1 MRSVT
6 FTLGQPDLQAAI
18 LQSIWT
24 RRLSLHPLAKFM
36 IGPLL
41 LAFLVFYMLGAGG
54 QEQALPRALLAFVAF
69 AATTLVSEAL
79 AAAVQSRMAARNPFY
94 THEQTFEWDD
104 AGFSIRSSR
113 GETRMGWRDLAGFA
127 ADGRVLLLHFQT
139 GQFQPLPR
147 RVFTDPDW
155 TDLRKM
161 VVAAGVP
168 DWTRWH

>member
-24 RRLSLHPLAKFM
+24 RRLSLNPLAKFA

-41 LAFLVFYMLGAGG
+41 LAFVVFYMLGAGG
-54 QEQALPRALLAFVAF
+54 QDQALLWALVAFVAF
-69 AATTLVSEAL
+69 AATTLLSEVL
-79 AAAVQSRMAARNPFY
+79 SAAVQSRMAAKNPLY
-94 THEQTFEWDD
+94 THEQTFSWDSE
-104 AGFSIRSSR
+104 GFSVRSSR
-113 GETRMGWRDLAGFA
+113 GETRLGWRELAGFA
-127 ADGRVLLLHFQT
+127 ADGRVMLLHFKT

-147 RVFTDPDW
+147 RVFSDTDW
-155 TDLRKM
+155 TSLRTM
-161 VVAAGVP
+161 VAAAGVP